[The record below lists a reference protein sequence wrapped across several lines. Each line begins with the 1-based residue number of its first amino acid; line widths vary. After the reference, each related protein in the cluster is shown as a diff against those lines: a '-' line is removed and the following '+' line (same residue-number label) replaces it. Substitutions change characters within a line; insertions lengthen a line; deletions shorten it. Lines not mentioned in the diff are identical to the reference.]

1 MIECQRFGDGF
12 LDAVSMW
19 AKLSK
24 TPLNTT
30 FELTPFC
37 NFSCV
42 MCYVRLNKEM
52 AHKQGEMLTAEQWL
66 DIARQAKD
74 AGTLN
79 LTLTGG
85 EPLTHPDFWKIYAEL
100 NKMGFLIYLL
110 SNGSLIDEQAIE
122 NFRIYGMPHIV
133 KLTVYGASDE
143 TYKKICGST
152 DGFTRVSKAIDLLK
166 EAGVPVK
173 LTSTIVKENACDLQQ
188 IYAFAREKGLPM
200 QHTIS
205 VHKSSRGSLN
215 SAESSRFEF
224 ADFPEEI
231 TLKALEE
238 SKFPP
243 IDSPFA
249 WCASRGQNLVV
260 TWHGH
265 FQLCTTLSEP
275 YVQYSGNLL
284 SDFHKLDK
292 LLDEIK
298 SPDECQDCEWK
309 EFCQRCPGILCSES
323 GHPEKIDKAFCLMAK
338 RLQDLY
344 LKKKEETQL

>member
-1 MIECQRFGDGF
+1 MIECQRFGDDFFDVLGNW
-12 LDAVSMW
+12 ARVS
-19 AKLSK
+19 KI
-24 TPLNTT
+24 PLNTT

-42 MCYVRLNKEM
+42 MCYIRLNKDM
-52 AHKQGEMLTAEQWL
+52 AQQQGKMLTADQWL
-66 DIARQAKD
+66 DIARQAKE
-74 AGTLN
+74 AGTLH

-85 EPLTHPDFWKIYAEL
+85 EPMTHPDFWKIYGEL
-100 NKMGFLIYLL
+100 NKMGFLIYIL
-110 SNGSLIDEQAIE
+110 SNGSLIDQQAIE
-122 NFRIYGMPHIV
+122 NFRIYGMPHLV

-143 TYKKICGST
+143 TYKKICASD
-152 DGFTRVSKAIDLLK
+152 DGFTRVSKAVDLLK
-166 EAGVPVK
+166 NAGVPVK

-188 IYAFAREKGLPM
+188 IYAFAREKGLSM

-205 VHKSSRGSLN
+205 VHKSSRGSVN
-215 SAESSRFEF
+215 SVETSRFEF
-224 ADFPEEI
+224 ADFPEEV
-231 TLKALEE
+231 TLEALEN

-243 IDSPFA
+243 VDSPFA
-249 WCASRGQNLVV
+249 WCASKGGSLVV

-275 YVQYSGNLL
+275 FVQYSGDFL
-284 SDFHKLDK
+284 SDFRKLNDM
-292 LLDEIK
+292 LDNIK
-298 SPDECQDCEWK
+298 SPDECQTCQWK

-323 GHPEKIDKAFCLMAK
+323 GHPEKTDKDFCLMAK